1 MQLSKFTIITLPY
14 KKFNRAGFTYEARNR
29 VGDIVMQG
37 IASCT
42 AKAKPFPI
50 TIQEAMIEACSY
62 ISRLGIWVSSKFC
75 SFVIDKDL
83 SRFPTGRK
91 EFWWLMIG
99 LIWPKMTPA
108 IDHALFVPKLVNS
121 SVNNLAKLAYIMPI
135 QSCMVNQTA
144 FVTWLFS
151 FFLFSFFE
159 NRLFSFLNGFMFAL
173 SFYSAWKFI
182 ALT

>member
-14 KKFNRAGFTYEARNR
+14 KKFNRAGFTNEARNR

-42 AKAKPFPI
+42 AKAI
-50 TIQEAMIEACSY
+50 TIQEAMIEAAIY
-62 ISRLGIWVSSKFC
+62 QRLGIWVSSKFC
-75 SFVIDKDL
+75 SFVMDKDL

-99 LIWPKMTPA
+99 LIWLKMTPT

-135 QSCMVNQTA
+135 QSFMVNQTA

-151 FFLFSFFE
+151 F
-159 NRLFSFLNGFMFAL
+159 LNGI
-173 SFYSAWKFI
+173 KNKI
-182 ALT
+182 